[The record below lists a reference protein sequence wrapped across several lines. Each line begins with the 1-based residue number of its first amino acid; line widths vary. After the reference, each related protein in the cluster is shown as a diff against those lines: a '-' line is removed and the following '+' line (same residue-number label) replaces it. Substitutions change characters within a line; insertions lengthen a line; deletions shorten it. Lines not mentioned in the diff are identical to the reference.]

1 MGSQT
6 VKIGFGRIAIV
17 DIVAGLL
24 STAVVVGRTFG
35 CAHIRTQ
42 YVAADHSFHTVFVS
56 VAGIAGADTFEAG
69 PAGCT
74 VGGDLT
80 CFTHVGVA
88 A

>member
-6 VKIGFGRIAIV
+6 VKIGFGRVGIV
-17 DIVAGLL
+17 NVVAGLL
-24 STAVVVGRTFG
+24 STTVVIGFTFSR
-35 CAHIRTQ
+35 AYIRAQ
-42 YVAADHSFHTVFVS
+42 YVAADQSFHTVFVG
-56 VAGIAGADTFEAG
+56 VAGVSCADTFEAG

-80 CFTHVGVA
+80 CFTHIGGA